1 MTMQTLESAMSTP
14 LNEQT
19 LDQLFR
25 QARTHNGWLPT
36 PVGDDLLRQ
45 LYDLA
50 KWGPTSANM
59 SPMRL
64 VFVKSKE
71 AKEQLR
77 SALFAGNI
85 DKTMAAPVTV
95 IVAADG
101 RFYEHLP
108 RLFPQM
114 PQFANMFKGP
124 ENEEFARTNAMRN
137 SSLQGGY
144 LILAARS
151 LGLDTGPMSGFD
163 NAKLD
168 ATFFPDGRYRSNFL
182 LNIGYGDRSKLHPRN
197 PRFSFDEACRI
208 V

>member
-1 MTMQTLESAMSTP
+1 MQTLESAMSTP

-77 SALFAGNI
+77 SALFAGNV

-197 PRFSFDEACRI
+197 PRFSFYEACRI
-208 V
+208 A

>member
-1 MTMQTLESAMSTP
+1 MSTP
-14 LNEQT
+14 LNDQV

-25 QARTHNGWLPT
+25 QARTHTAWLPK
-36 PVGDDLLRQ
+36 PVDDDMLQQ

-71 AKEQLR
+71 AKERLKP
-77 SALFAGNI
+77 SLLAGNV

-95 IVAADG
+95 IVAADS

-108 RLFPQM
+108 RQFPQM
-114 PQFANMFKGP
+114 PQFADFFKGP
-124 ENEEFARTNAMRN
+124 QNAEFAQTNALRN

-151 LGLDTGPMSGFD
+151 LGLDAGPMSGFD
-163 NAKLD
+163 NARVD
-168 ATFFPDGRYRSNFL
+168 AAFFPDGRYRSNFL
-182 LNIGYGDRSKLHPRN
+182 LNLGYGDSSKLYPRN
-197 PRFSFDEACRI
+197 PRFAFEEACRI
-208 V
+208 E